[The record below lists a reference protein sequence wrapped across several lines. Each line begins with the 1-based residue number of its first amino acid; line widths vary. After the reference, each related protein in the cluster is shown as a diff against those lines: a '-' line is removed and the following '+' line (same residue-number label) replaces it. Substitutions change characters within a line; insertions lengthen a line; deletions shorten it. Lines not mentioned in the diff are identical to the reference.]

1 MMLAGRFLQGIGVA
15 GPRTITLAL
24 VRDRFEGRE
33 MARVMSLITVVFI
46 LVPVVAPAI
55 GQTVLAVSGW
65 RAIFGVYLATGLVAT
80 IWFALRQEETLPSE
94 RRIPLGLGRIVA
106 ATREVVGH
114 RQSIGYTVAS
124 GLIFGA
130 LLGYLSSAQQILQQR
145 SALGPRFPLFFAMVA
160 IAIGAASFANAS
172 LVIRYGMRTLANLS
186 LRGIFLVSVAFAAF
200 AATSSG
206 HPPLWWLMAYLMT
219 SFFGIGLLFGN
230 LNALAMQPLG
240 HIAGTGAAIVGATSM
255 LISLVLGTWIGQ
267 SYNGTVLPLV
277 IGFAALSACAMLV
290 SWWAE
295 VVVHISPTR
304 ERWPQPKRRL
314 AESADVDSFMR
325 LSQAVNIADLRRMA
339 QSRLPPVVFDY
350 IDGGAEDEIT
360 LRDNERAFADVTFR
374 PRQCVETPN
383 PDLRTTVLGTT
394 FDLPFL
400 LAPLGFC
407 RMFYPRG
414 ESVAARRR
422 TRPGRPTSCPRSP
435 GSGSKTS
442 APIRPVRSG
451 ISSTCR
457 AGEPLP
463 KRRWRVHAP
472 PAIRCLSSRSIRRSA
487 ACASAIS
494 VAAQVR
500 SAEGRACARC
510 CRTSGSSRRIRD
522 G

>member
-1 MMLAGRFLQGIGVA
+1 LFHLQSTKRTGLPEFVALMATLTALAAMSIDMVLPALPAIGASLGVERSNDNQLVVSLLFLGFGVGQLFYGPLSDSVGRKPAAFAGLTLFSAGCVLALTSRSFPMMLAGRFLQGIGVA

-55 GQTVLAVSGW
+55 GQTVLALSGW

-80 IWFALRQEETLPSE
+80 IWFAVRQEETLPTE
-94 RRIPLGLGRIVA
+94 RRIPLGLGRIAA

-130 LLGYLSSAQQILQQR
+130 LLGYLSSAQQILQQLY
-145 SALGPRFPLFFAMVA
+145 ALGPRFPLFFAMVA

-172 LVIRYGMRTLANLS
+172 LVIRYGMRMLANLS
-186 LRGIFLVSVAFAAF
+186 LRGIFLVSVVFAAI
-200 AATSSG
+200 AATWSG

-230 LNALAMQPLG
+230 LNAMAMQPLG

-295 VVVHISPTR
+295 
-304 ERWPQPKRRL
+304 
-314 AESADVDSFMR
+314 
-325 LSQAVNIADLRRMA
+325 
-339 QSRLPPVVFDY
+339 
-350 IDGGAEDEIT
+350 GGARQPDPGT
-360 LRDNERAFADVTFR
+360 LASA
-374 PRQCVETPN
+374 ETP
-383 PDLRTTVLGTT
+383 T
-394 FDLPFL
+394 
-400 LAPLGFC
+400 
-407 RMFYPRG
+407 G
-414 ESVAARRR
+414 EI
-422 TRPGRPTSCPRSP
+422 G
-435 GSGSKTS
+435 
-442 APIRPVRSG
+442 
-451 ISSTCR
+451 
-457 AGEPLP
+457 
-463 KRRWRVHAP
+463 
-472 PAIRCLSSRSIRRSA
+472 
-487 ACASAIS
+487 
-494 VAAQVR
+494 
-500 SAEGRACARC
+500 
-510 CRTSGSSRRIRD
+510 
-522 G
+522 